1 MFKAIVDCPLIDN
14 GKAPNPVFSHILL
27 LLPAQNICCMKKLLL
42 LPYLLLLTALV
53 SAQGYYIE
61 FKISTGSKEAV
72 SSGTIKSY
80 SQDENSRSEVNMIM
94 PQLPGGGIKITSLAL
109 KAEPNTVYLLNE
121 KDKTYSQIDN
131 TGNQDYKDLPQADYE
146 VTVVGKETVNG
157 YNATHVT
164 IKINGVQREEMWTTK
179 DLAGYADFSKI
190 KTKYTGKAN
199 LYKALTNKGADGMP
213 VRIKANE
220 RGQSIQLDLVKAEKR
235 SNPASLFS
243 LSGYT
248 KGSAFSGIPGAE
260 NMQEMMEKIQHMTPQ
275 EREEIMKRIKEQYSN
290 QPH

>member
-1 MFKAIVDCPLIDN
+1 MQKLIT
-14 GKAPNPVFSHILL
+14 FSL
-27 LLPAQNICCMKKLLL
+27 
-42 LPYLLLLTALV
+42 ALFV
-53 SAQGYYIE
+53 ATTLFAQGFYIE
-61 FKISTGSKEAV
+61 FKITTGGNKAV

-80 SQDENSRSEVNMIM
+80 SQDGDTRSEVNMAM
-94 PQLPGGGIKITSLAL
+94 PQMPGGAIKITSLAL
-109 KAEPNTVYLLNE
+109 KADPNKMYLLNE
-121 KDKTYSQIDN
+121 KDKTYSEIETASQE
-131 TGNQDYKDLPQADYE
+131 DYKDLPQANYE

-157 YNATHVT
+157 YNTTHVT

-190 KTKYTGKAN
+190 KTKYTGKTN
-199 LYKALTNKGADGMP
+199 MYKALADKGADGMP
-213 VRIKANE
+213 VRIKVNE
-220 RGQSIQLDLVKAEKR
+220 RGQGIQMDLVKAEKR
-235 SNPASLFS
+235 NNPSSLFS

-260 NMQEMMEKIQHMTPQ
+260 NMQEMMQKMQNMTPQ